1 MYSVVMV
8 LSEDRCMYVYVLSV
22 CLEREKEGGRKEKK
36 ERVGKEEERGKGER
50 GGRERESETPC

>member
-50 GGRERESETPC
+50 GERERE